1 MSIVAVFALR
11 FQNLPARNSSLKI
24 FKHEKEEKL
33 AGPKGKLAGPAQFL
47 VASGQRLMRR
57 LLLKIQSGH
66 DSVHRQTDRQGKTS
80 IPPFQL
86 R

>member
-1 MSIVAVFALR
+1 MAAVFALR

-47 VASGQRLMRR
+47 VAEGLGLALNAKTVAEVSIVKLPSG
-57 LLLKIQSGH
+57 
-66 DSVHRQTDRQGKTS
+66 DYYCTS
-80 IPPFQL
+80 LSQHCF